1 MRTIRMLL
9 LSLLAGVPAGAEEF
23 LKLNLSPE
31 WSFYSAPYETFD
43 EVDPAKLTSAPESF
57 GAAKRETVTF
67 RNGRF
72 CRTGRPAK
80 VPGVVVNEFT
90 SDKAGWMLLRCG
102 SSVFR
107 MKVALNGKQLLH
119 VRTSNSRSR
128 FGIPGTHDV
137 PLPVKSDVPFDTGKS
152 KAAILKELKG
162 TADADFIKKAEI
174 ILIYNYV
181 TSDSRIHSVVISA
194 KDL

>member
-1 MRTIRMLL
+1 MPKKIFIAVVFALT
-9 LSLLAGVPAGAEEF
+9 LSL
-23 LKLNLSPE
+23 
-31 WSFYSAPYETFD
+31 SAADVKDTWFD
-43 EVDPAKLTSAPESF
+43 
-57 GAAKRETVTF
+57 
-67 RNGRF
+67 
-72 CRTGRPAK
+72 
-80 VPGVVVNEFT
+80 
-90 SDKAGWMLLRCG
+90 MLYQ
-102 SSVFR
+102 
-107 MKVALNGKQLLH
+107 ATAKQLPKGCQL
-119 VRTSNSRSR
+119 RKEPDMRIL
-128 FGIPGTHDV
+128 FIDV